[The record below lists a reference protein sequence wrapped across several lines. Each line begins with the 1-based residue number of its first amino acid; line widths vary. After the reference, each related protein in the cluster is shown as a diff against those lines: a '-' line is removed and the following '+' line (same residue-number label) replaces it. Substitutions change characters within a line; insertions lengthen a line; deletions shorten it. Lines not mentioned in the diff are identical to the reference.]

1 MPSAVTAVI
10 GISSFTSGVITKVS
24 SSRKV
29 ETKVLQDY
37 SGAFST
43 AQTFDPTGEFT
54 VEGQGDY
61 PSITLGVASSNIPS
75 TISGGVILITTFTK
89 TEKADDF
96 ASWSYKGMHYP
107 GAS

>member
-1 MPSAVTAVI
+1 MPAVTASI
-10 GISSFTSGVITKVS
+10 GISSFSSGVITKVTTS
-24 SSRKV
+24 KKV
-29 ETKVLQDY
+29 EQKVLKDF

-43 AQTFDPTGEFT
+43 AATFDPTGEFS
-54 VEGQGDY
+54 VDGQGDY

-75 TISGGVILITTFTK
+75 TISGGVIIIDSFSK

-96 ASWSYKGMHYP
+96 QSWSYKGKWFP

>member
-1 MPSAVTAVI
+1 MPAVTASI

-24 SSRKV
+24 TSRKV
-29 ETKVLQDY
+29 ETKVLKDY

-43 AQTFDPTGEFT
+43 AATYDPTGEFS
-54 VEGQGDY
+54 VDGQGDY

-75 TISGGVILITTFTK
+75 TISGGVIIIDSFSK
-89 TEKADDF
+89 TEKSDDF
-96 ASWSYKGMHYP
+96 PQWSYKGKHYP

>member
-1 MPSAVTAVI
+1 MPSTVTAGI
-10 GISSFTSGVITKVS
+10 GISSFSSGVISKVS
-24 SSRKV
+24 TSKKV
-29 ETKVLQDY
+29 ETKVLKDY

-43 AQTFDPTGEFT
+43 AATFDPTGEFSAD
-54 VEGQGDY
+54 GQGDY

-75 TISGGVILITTFTK
+75 TISGGVIIIDSFSK

-96 ASWSYKGMHYP
+96 ASWSYKGKWFP